1 MCVSVCV
8 CPSQVTT
15 KGKQFFL
22 CMGVWSL
29 CLVQGHARYDESA
42 KKKKTMLHNNAA
54 VRLAMTLKNTHR
66 GSTWLSPIH
75 PVAAYKQVGRETI
88 RRRPPKS
95 KSATT
100 KTFESGRK
108 KRKKNSFVRLVF
120 SGRTADSTSHMEG
133 KAEIFLLPFGDRWL
147 GLHSQ
152 HCPLGPFTASLNKMK
167 KT

>member
-1 MCVSVCV
+1 MCVSF
-8 CPSQVTT
+8 PSHN
-15 KGKQFFL
+15 KGEAVFL
-22 CMGVWSL
+22 CMGVWSF

-42 KKKKTMLHNNAA
+42 KKKKKNMLHNNAA
-54 VRLAMTLKNTHR
+54 VRLTMTLKTPTEAAL
-66 GSTWLSPIH
+66 GF
-75 PVAAYKQVGRETI
+75 PVAAYNQVGRETI

-108 KRKKNSFVRLVF
+108 KRKENNSFVRLVF
-120 SGRTADSTSHMEG
+120 SGRTADSTSHTEG